1 MKRHYCATGVAAL
14 SAGMLFSISEHVA
27 AQTASAQAM
36 LEEVVVT
43 ARRREESLQDLPLS
57 VAAITADTMQAQ
69 GIIALEDITEH
80 IPNLVLATQDRRGIQ
95 ALYIRGIGSGSTN
108 NLVPVGAGLYIDGHY
123 MPNTLGQ
130 MMSTLDVERI
140 EVLRG
145 PQGTLFGKNTTGG
158 AINIITAKPGPEFE
172 ASALVRAADFGQ
184 TDIRGMINVPINDAV
199 AARFS
204 AAKETSDGYYWNRTQ
219 ERNVGATDITAFA
232 GALRVTPNDNWL
244 IDVHA
249 RINQQRDDNASSQC
263 EPRPTQVQVDRLY
276 HGGEPMVM
284 MVDDGYGNVNEYVHE
299 GYRWDGP
306 VYAGVG
312 HNDSGG
318 IGQWG
323 GSFGEGDTRAN
334 VGGHLERLYPGAT
347 IDYWNSCQ
355 ADIEMGDF
363 VTSYEKDTFVNLD
376 NTTYGASFQWDS
388 AGAVGGL
395 DNLNVKVNVSRHEVD
410 YDYLQ
415 DRDFSAIKVDAIG
428 TPPRDGFGQQQ
439 ANSQI
444 ELLFTA
450 DVSDRLA
457 VVAGLHLFDDEW
469 LVGAGDCLRK
479 ANANIDEISD
489 PDSALNQSGGIECFA
504 DGGTQFD
511 RLADRQVAGGPG
523 VAGMSGVVGTESQA
537 IFVHATY
544 DLSDRWQMDIGART
558 TTDTRSFNQAEV
570 DVPGHLCT
578 HRFPGDPAENQQ
590 CVPTYTINYDTLLND
605 GFYNNTSR
613 EFSEVTPMI
622 SFTRTLENDSI
633 VYFRYAEG
641 FLSGS
646 FNDELNV
653 TLVPELTPLL
663 SYEPEHV
670 FNYEVGFKGTLA
682 DGRLS
687 IAGDIFLM
695 DYQDKQEGIS
705 IDNSDGRYGGDPNV
719 SIRTN
724 ASTVAISGIELE
736 VRAIPWDNGFLSLDL
751 GRLTNEYGEFS
762 AFNPDNPGV
771 LDDLSGVTISDL
783 SPEWTINTTI
793 EHQFALGNGA
803 TLTPQLRMYWQ
814 SEYDFFRGFDGW
826 DQTSGNSYCYQEP
839 YAKFSARMTYE
850 PADAAWQAS
859 VFGQNITDTRYYER
873 CNRQR
878 RSGVH
883 DYRYGRPQTLGAEF
897 MYRFG
902 G

>member
-1 MKRHYCATGVAAL
+1 MRKNCYALATGLLLPGLLAIPTQL
-14 SAGMLFSISEHVA
+14 R
-27 AQTASAQAM
+27 AQSASATAM
-36 LEEVVVT
+36 LEEIVVT

-219 ERNVGATDITAFA
+219 NRNVGATDITAFA

-312 HNDSGG
+312 HNSEGG

-439 ANSQI
+439 ANNQV

-489 PDSALNQSGGIECFA
+489 PNSALNQSGGIECFA

-537 IFVHATY
+537 LFVHATY
-544 DLSDRWQMDIGART
+544 DLTDRWQMDIGART

-578 HRFPGDPAENQQ
+578 HRFPGDPAEDQQ
-590 CVPTYTINYDTLLND
+590 CVPTYTINYDNLLD
-605 GFYNNTSR
+605 GGFYNNTSR

-622 SFTRTLENDSI
+622 SFTRRLENDSI

-793 EHQFALGNGA
+793 EHQFTLGNGA

-850 PADAAWQAS
+850 PADGAWQAS
-859 VFGQNITDTRYYER
+859 LFGQNITDTRYYER

-902 G
+902 S

>member
-1 MKRHYCATGVAAL
+1 M
-14 SAGMLFSISEHVA
+14 
-27 AQTASAQAM
+27 
-36 LEEVVVT
+36 
-43 ARRREESLQDLPLS
+43 
-57 VAAITADTMQAQ
+57 
-69 GIIALEDITEH
+69 
-80 IPNLVLATQDRRGIQ
+80 
-95 ALYIRGIGSGSTN
+95 
-108 NLVPVGAGLYIDGHY
+108 
-123 MPNTLGQ
+123 
-130 MMSTLDVERI
+130 
-140 EVLRG
+140 
-145 PQGTLFGKNTTGG
+145 
-158 AINIITAKPGPEFE
+158 
-172 ASALVRAADFGQ
+172 
-184 TDIRGMINVPINDAV
+184 
-199 AARFS
+199 
-204 AAKETSDGYYWNRTQ
+204 
-219 ERNVGATDITAFA
+219 
-232 GALRVTPNDNWL
+232 
-244 IDVHA
+244 
-249 RINQQRDDNASSQC
+249 
-263 EPRPTQVQVDRLY
+263 
-276 HGGEPMVM
+276 
-284 MVDDGYGNVNEYVHE
+284 
-299 GYRWDGP
+299 
-306 VYAGVG
+306 
-312 HNDSGG
+312 
-318 IGQWG
+318 
-323 GSFGEGDTRAN
+323 
-334 VGGHLERLYPGAT
+334 
-347 IDYWNSCQ
+347 
-355 ADIEMGDF
+355 
-363 VTSYEKDTFVNLD
+363 
-376 NTTYGASFQWDS
+376 
-388 AGAVGGL
+388 
-395 DNLNVKVNVSRHEVD
+395 
-410 YDYLQ
+410 
-415 DRDFSAIKVDAIG
+415 
-428 TPPRDGFGQQQ
+428 
-439 ANSQI
+439 
-444 ELLFTA
+444 
-450 DVSDRLA
+450 SDRLA
-457 VVAGLHLFDDEW
+457 VVAGIHLFDDEW

-537 IFVHATY
+537 LFVHATY

-613 EFSEVTPMI
+613 EFSEVTPMV

-653 TLVPELTPLL
+653 TLVPELAPLL

-902 G
+902 S